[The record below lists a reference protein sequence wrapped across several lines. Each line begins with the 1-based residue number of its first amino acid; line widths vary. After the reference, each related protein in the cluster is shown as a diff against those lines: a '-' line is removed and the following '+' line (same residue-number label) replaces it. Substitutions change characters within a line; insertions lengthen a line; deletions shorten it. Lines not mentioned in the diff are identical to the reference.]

1 MNMNIVKIEKYLP
14 LVDKPSRY
22 IDNEINAIHKAFE
35 EAEVRFCLAFPDI
48 YELGI
53 SHLGLKIL
61 YSIINRIPWAMADRS
76 YLPWVDMIK
85 LMREEKLPLFGLESR
100 MPHAAFDVL
109 GITLQ
114 TELNFSNV
122 LELLDLSGLPVLASE
137 RNATHPIVLAGGP
150 CVSNPLPLSPFI
162 DVFFLGEAEEG
173 IVEIAELL
181 HANPGKEDRLQA
193 LAKLESCYV
202 PAIHD
207 AMITENPD
215 FRIKARKYAKFHK
228 GEAIHSPQLQSWQLA
243 THNRMVSEIMRGC
256 SRGCRFCH
264 AGYFYRPVRER
275 NADDLLENIL
285 REIRDSGWDE
295 AGLISL
301 SSSDYSCIKPLLL
314 NLFNSIDTNKT
325 HISLPSLRVDSL
337 DNELVSILRGLGR
350 EGLTIAPEAGS
361 QRLRN
366 VINKNLSEEEILRGA
381 SVAIDLGWQKIKLY
395 FMIGL
400 PTETEEDIDGIIDL
414 IEKIESVGKKKVQIN
429 VTLSPFV
436 PKVFTPFQWESF
448 APLEQSLAR
457 ILRVKQH
464 FIKKRYIKIKYH
476 ELESSLLEALL
487 SRGDLN
493 TAKVIHKAWLLG
505 ASFDGWNE
513 FFDFSIWRR
522 AFEECELSAE
532 QYLASKDPDQ
542 PAAWE
547 FVDTGVCRS
556 FFISELHKARKAD
569 LTDDCRE
576 LCSLCGVCDESVRT
590 TDATDSVRIVPPA
603 NIPSAL
609 ETSRRLQEQYHYRV
623 SYRKAGMLRLIS
635 HLDWMRML
643 FRWIGIVKLETVF
656 TQGFSPHPKVSLS
669 PPLPVGVSGEQ
680 EYFDISFFRIYL
692 PQEIIAH
699 FNELRIPDFEILG
712 VEALHK
718 RQTALIPLLE
728 ELRINFDPGHEEAIN
743 AAIHAF
749 LQQQEFLFTKTKD
762 RKTKTYNLSDII
774 QTISTEEGM
783 IHIIKKLESPSLY
796 SILEAILQL
805 PRAMLYQF
813 DIVRLR
819 LLS

>member
-1 MNMNIVKIEKYLP
+1 MDMNKVNIEEFLP

-22 IDNEINAIHKAFE
+22 IDHEINAVHKAFDQ
-35 EAEVRFCLAFPDI
+35 AEIRFCLAFPDL

-85 LMREEKLPLFGLESR
+85 LMREEKIPLFGLESR
-100 MPHAAFDVL
+100 MPLAAFDVI

-122 LELLDLSGLPVLASE
+122 LEMLDLSGLPVLSAE
-137 RNATHPIVLAGGP
+137 RNETHPIVLAGGP
-150 CVSNPLPLSPFI
+150 CVTNPLPLAPFI

-173 IVEIAELL
+173 IVQIAEILR
-181 HANPGKEDRLQA
+181 ANSKREHRLQA
-193 LAKLESCYV
+193 LAGLESCYV
-202 PAIHD
+202 PLIHD
-207 AMITENPD
+207 KLLQADPD
-215 FRIKARKYAKFHK
+215 YRIKARKYATFHT

-285 REIRDSGWDE
+285 GEIRDSGWDE

-366 VINKNLSEEEILRGA
+366 VINKNLSEEEILRGTT
-381 SVAIDLGWQKIKLY
+381 VAIDLGWQKIKLY

-414 IEKIESVGKKKVQIN
+414 IEKIESVGKKRVQIN

-436 PKVFTPFQWESF
+436 PKVFTPFQWEGF

-457 ILRVKQH
+457 ILKVKQH
-464 FIKKRYIKIKYH
+464 FLKKRYIKIKYH

-493 TAKVIHKAWLLG
+493 VARVIHKAWQLG

-513 FFDFSIWRR
+513 FFDFSLWRR
-522 AFEECELSAE
+522 AFAECELSMDE
-532 QYLASKDPDQ
+532 YLAPSDPKLTA
-542 PAAWE
+542 PWE
-547 FVDTGVCRS
+547 FVDTGVCRE
-556 FFISELHKARKAD
+556 FFLSELQKAKGEQV
-569 LTDDCRE
+569 TEDCRE
-576 LCSLCGVCDESVRT
+576 LCSLCGVCDESVKT
-590 TDATDSVRIVPPA
+590 TDAATPGKTIPPVLVT
-603 NIPSAL
+603 SAL
-609 ETSRRLQEQYHYRV
+609 ETARRLQEQYHYRV
-623 SYRKAGMLRLIS
+623 SYRKAGMLRFIS

-680 EYFDISFFRIYL
+680 EYFDISFFIKYL
-692 PQEIIAH
+692 PDEIIAQ

-712 VEALHK
+712 VETLHK
-718 RQTALIPLLE
+718 RQTASIPILE
-728 ELRINFDPGHEEAIN
+728 ELRITYDQAYQEAIRK
-743 AAIHAF
+743 AIHGF
-749 LQQQEFLFTKTKD
+749 LQQAEFIFTKTKD
-762 RKTKTYNLSDII
+762 RKTKTYDLSQII
-774 QTISTEEGM
+774 QTITVDENA

-796 SILEAILQL
+796 SILEAILLL
-805 PRAMLYQF
+805 PRAVLYQF
-813 DIVRLR
+813 EIVRVR
-819 LLS
+819 LES

>member
-1 MNMNIVKIEKYLP
+1 MNMNKVNIEKYLP

-22 IDNEINAIHKAFE
+22 IDHEINAIHKAFDQ
-35 EAEVRFCLAFPDI
+35 AEVRFCLAFPDL

-100 MPHAAFDVL
+100 MPQAAFDVI

-114 TELNFSNV
+114 TELNFTNV
-122 LELLDLSGLPVLASE
+122 LEVLDLSGLPVLSSD
-137 RNATHPIVLAGGP
+137 RNEAHPLVLAGGP
-150 CVSNPLPLSPFI
+150 CVSNPLPLAPFV

-173 IVEIAELL
+173 IIQIAEILRE
-181 HANPGKEDRLQA
+181 HPKREDRLQA
-193 LAKLESCYV
+193 LARLEGCYV
-202 PAIHD
+202 PGIHD
-207 AMITENPD
+207 VLIEADPL
-215 FRIKARKYAKFHK
+215 FRIKARKYAKFQT

-275 NADDLLENIL
+275 SADDLLENIL
-285 REIRDSGWDE
+285 REIQESGWDE

-314 NLFNSIDTNKT
+314 NLFHSIDTNKT

-337 DNELVSILRGLGR
+337 DNELVTIMRNLGR

-414 IEKIESVGKKKVQIN
+414 IEKIASVGKKKVQIN

-436 PKVFTPFQWESF
+436 PKVFTPFQWEAF
-448 APLEQSLAR
+448 APLEQSLSR

-464 FIKKRYIKIKYH
+464 FLKKRYIKIKYH
-476 ELESSLLEALL
+476 ELESSLLEALI
-487 SRGDLN
+487 SRGDLSV
-493 TAKVIHKAWLLG
+493 ARVIHKAWELG

-513 FFDFSIWRR
+513 FFDFSIWRK
-522 AFEECELSAE
+522 ALAECEVPLE
-532 QYLASKDPDQ
+532 QYLASRDPDQ
-542 PAAWE
+542 PTAWE

-556 FFISELHKARKAD
+556 FFISELQKARSEE

-576 LCSLCGVCDESVRT
+576 LCSLCGVCDETVKT
-590 TDATDSVRIVPPA
+590 TDAPIPDKIIPPA
-603 NIPSAL
+603 RIPTAL

-623 SYRKAGMLRLIS
+623 SYRKAGMLRFIS

-680 EYFDISFFRIYL
+680 EYFDISFFQVYL

-699 FNELRIPDFEILG
+699 FNELRIPDFDILG
-712 VEALHK
+712 VETLHK
-718 RQTALIPLLE
+718 RQTAYIPVLE
-728 ELRINFDPGHEEAIN
+728 ELKITFDPVYQEAIRD
-743 AAIHAF
+743 AIHAF
-749 LQQQEFLFTKTKD
+749 LQQPEFIFTKTKD
-762 RKTKTYNLSDII
+762 RGTKTYDLSQII
-774 QTISTEEGM
+774 QTITVDEGA

-796 SILEAILQL
+796 SILEAILLL
-805 PRAMLYQF
+805 PRAVLYQF
-813 DIVRLR
+813 NITRVRLE
-819 LLS
+819 S